1 MTCSQETIEKGD
13 KLTKELFSQLKMMAI
28 LLEPLDSDSHY
39 TPWMHEF
46 NPSKFIA
53 NLDDIESEI
62 TNFSCDYLDA
72 LIAFEEPAFDPDE
85 AIAKTQND
93 EKYLPDEERTPE
105 YFLNSL
111 RRKDLSLIVDEAG
124 HRISE
129 SQDEF
134 FGSFVRDMLFNWNMQ
149 EEIQLIYEDGVEFHD
164 YAVPGEMK
172 KMNELPFPI
181 PAIINGF
188 LEALE
193 QHRTKA
199 NDIFSQLKSLKGY
212 PFGI

>member
-1 MTCSQETIEKGD
+1 MTCPQETVEKGI
-13 KLTKELFSQLKMMAI
+13 KLTEELFSQLKLMAM
-28 LLEPLDSDSHY
+28 LLEPLDSYLHY
-39 TPWMHEF
+39 TPWM
-46 NPSKFIA
+46 NGLDPSCFIA
-53 NLDDIESEI
+53 NIDDVE
-62 TNFSCDYLDA
+62 TNIAHFSYEYLDA
-72 LIAFEEPAFDPDE
+72 LIAFEDPAFDPDE
-85 AIAKTQND
+85 AIQKIQD
-93 EKYLPDEERTPE
+93 EEADLPDEARTPK
-105 YFLNSL
+105 YFFNSL
-111 RRKDLSLIVDEAG
+111 RRKDPSLIADEAA
-124 HRISE
+124 HRISDA
-129 SQDEF
+129 QDEF
-134 FGSFVRDMLFNWNMQ
+134 FEDFVRDMLFNWNMQ

-188 LEALE
+188 LEDWD